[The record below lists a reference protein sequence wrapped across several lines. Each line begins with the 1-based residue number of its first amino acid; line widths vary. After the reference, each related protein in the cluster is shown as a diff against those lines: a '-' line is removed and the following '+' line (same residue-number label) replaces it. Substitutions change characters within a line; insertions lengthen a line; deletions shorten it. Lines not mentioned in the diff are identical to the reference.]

1 MAHLLDDD
9 LGEPLAPARV
19 NIGSA
24 QGPETAVRPSAVEGL
39 ETAG

>member
-24 QGPETAVRPSAVEGL
+24 KVQKPP
-39 ETAG
+39 

>member
-24 QGPETAVRPSAVEGL
+24 KVQKRRKAERG
-39 ETAG
+39 